1 MERGELRGVAADD
14 LVSFYVGGRAP
25 GTFATYNVAFRKVWE
40 HTGAIGCS
48 VFRWGQGELAGLL
61 VEAGKA
67 GASENAIKQ
76 LMAVVNLIFEAMGCE
91 SPTKGPLVT
100 QVKKSALKMRAPVT
114 KRVREPMKAEDIRK
128 IVAELYRKPAGSVPP
143 EERRCL
149 ILQVF
154 LFFGMRRFSDVISV
168 KVDDVTFLACGDVEV
183 SVGKT
188 KTDQLGL
195 GFSFVMSGKEKA
207 GVCIPEMIRWYIASL
222 DLQAADFL
230 FPRLQ
235 GSKLGVRAV
244 GGKAVAY
251 STALA
256 DLKAVTRRL
265 GMRGITLHSS
275 RIGGATE
282 GVEAVGR
289 DKVRICGGWS
299 SSAMD
304 AYVKPIDAG
313 ISFSDAMLDRF

>member
-1 MERGELRGVAADD
+1 MERGELRGVAMED
-14 LVSFYVGGRAP
+14 LVLFYVGGRAA
-25 GTFATYNVAFRKVWE
+25 GTFATYATAYKRVVQ
-40 HTGAIGCS
+40 HGLAIGRS
-48 VFRWGQGELAGLL
+48 VFSWGQGEVMGLL

-67 GASENAIKQ
+67 RASENAIKQ
-76 LMAVVNLIFEAMGCE
+76 MMAVVNMVFEAMGRE
-91 SPTKGPLVT
+91 SPSKGSMVT
-100 QVKKSALKMRAPVT
+100 QVKRSALKMRAPVT
-114 KRVREPMKAEDIRK
+114 KRCREPMKASDMKCI
-128 IVAELYRKPAGSVPP
+128 ITELYRRPASDVPA

-154 LFFGMRRFSDVISV
+154 LFFGMRRFSDVCTLRV
-168 KVDDVTFLACGDVEV
+168 KDVTFLDSGDVEV

-188 KTDQLGL
+188 KTDQLGQ

-207 GVCIPEMIRWYIASL
+207 GVSIPGMIRWYLESL
-222 DLQAADFL
+222 KLVAKDFL

-235 GSKLGVRAV
+235 GSKEGVRPV

-265 GMRGITLHSS
+265 GLPGLTLHSS
-275 RIGGATE
+275 RIGGATA

-304 AYVKPIDAG
+304 AYVQPANAG
-313 ISFSDAMLDRF
+313 VAFSGAMMDRF